1 MSIPFIPILIAVTA
15 AGLIA
20 LLYFRLTV
28 SRHRFEE
35 MPQDWDQIEPSRY
48 APLTRLLSPEDFAFL
63 RTLPGYDPKLEKT
76 LRRRR
81 VDAFRY
87 YLRALE
93 NDFGTLQRAGHLLI
107 ATGQGSPM
115 LREQLLLARIS
126 FTRALWQVRL
136 ELVLFRLTGRAVE
149 PGRLLAALQ
158 DACGALHLDPSRTGA
173 A

>member
-1 MSIPFIPILIAVTA
+1 MTIPFIPILIAAA
-15 AGLIA
+15 AGGVIA
-20 LLYFRLTV
+20 LLYFRLTA

-35 MPQDWDQIEPSRY
+35 MPADWEQIEPSRY
-48 APLTRLLSPEDFAFL
+48 APLTRLLSPEDFEFL

-87 YLRALE
+87 YLQALVE
-93 NDFGTLQRAGHLLI
+93 DFDTLQRAGHLLI
-107 ATGQGSPM
+107 ATGQASPL

-126 FTRALWQVRL
+126 FTRALWQVRV

-149 PGRLLAALQ
+149 PGRLLGALQ
-158 DACGALHLDPSRTGA
+158 DACGALHLDPSASNA